1 MTAAREALTGA
12 CADGFRLGA
21 EFSARIIEVVIHDE
35 SLAQLPVPEAL
46 QTGAELVRNQVDVA
60 AIPLALRDAQVT
72 PARTADHRI
81 SALQG
86 QLTAQSLKLHRVRQI
101 VNELRGS
108 SAPQA
113 QAAAQSIRAV
123 LDEGINF
130 WEPGTQ
136 Q

>member
-1 MTAAREALTGA
+1 MTRTREALTGA

-21 EFSARIIEVVIHDE
+21 EFSAKIIEVVVDDD
-35 SLAQLPVPEAL
+35 SLAELPVPEAL
-46 QTGAELVRNQVDVA
+46 QAGAALIRNQADVA
-60 AIPLALRDAQVT
+60 VIPLALRDAQVT

-86 QLTAQSLKLHRVRQI
+86 QLTAQSLKLHRIRQI

-108 SAPQA
+108 PVSQARSAA
-113 QAAAQSIRAV
+113 ESIQAV

-130 WEPGTQ
+130 WEPDAQ
-136 Q
+136 R